1 MTNAI
6 VPTDASALIA
16 SLDGYVA
23 QIVADVDSKALAT
36 EKRGSNVETRKAAL
50 MASLVKA
57 NKKVKGG
64 SADLAPAATAAKS
77 LPAKSKALASFVE
90 SATEVGLTEEQA
102 VVLLDQM
109 LDAKLVKELIDAT
122 YDAAKQAV
130 FASMTLA
137 AAEAGEE
144 FPENINMTLDVP
156 ELGKRFC
163 REGAGRKSATLDT
176 EKLAELVGAE
186 GWEAITTEQV
196 IPATVVRVIDEA
208 KLAAVVAENPA
219 LLEQVREAVVPGD
232 WKTPRLSI
240 RDIPATEKKE

>member
-23 QIVADVDSKALAT
+23 QIVADVDAKALAT

-50 MASLVKA
+50 MAALAKA

-77 LPAKSKALASFVE
+77 LPAKSKALAAFVE
-90 SATEVGLTEEQA
+90 SATEVGLNEEQA

-122 YDAAKQAV
+122 YDAAKAAV

-137 AAEAGEE
+137 AAEEGEE
-144 FPENINMTLDVP
+144 FPENINMVLDVP